1 MLFTHLISTVSVCSF
16 RRVGQ
21 RVGQGENSPLK
32 NCAAV
37 IKDYWSQSSARKP
50 YSEPTIITR
59 SAAEYKLLT

>member
-1 MLFTHLISTVSVCSF
+1 MVSALSALKSMLFASLISTVSACSF

-37 IKDYWSQSSARKP
+37 IK
-50 YSEPTIITR
+50 E
-59 SAAEYKLLT
+59 

>member
-1 MLFTHLISTVSVCSF
+1 MLFATLVSTVSIRSF

-37 IKDYWSQSSARKP
+37 IK
-50 YSEPTIITR
+50 E
-59 SAAEYKLLT
+59 

>member
-1 MLFTHLISTVSVCSF
+1 MRFATLISAVSVCSF

-37 IKDYWSQSSARKP
+37 IK
-50 YSEPTIITR
+50 E
-59 SAAEYKLLT
+59 

>member
-1 MLFTHLISTVSVCSF
+1 MLFAPFVSTVSIRSF

-37 IKDYWSQSSARKP
+37 IK
-50 YSEPTIITR
+50 E
-59 SAAEYKLLT
+59 

>member
-21 RVGQGENSPLK
+21 SVGQGENSLRK

-37 IKDYWSQSSARKP
+37 IK
-50 YSEPTIITR
+50 E
-59 SAAEYKLLT
+59 